1 VTNII
6 TLTINPAI
14 DVSTAVERVAPVYKL
29 RCTLARRDP
38 GGGGINVARVL
49 KRLGADV
56 VAVYPTGGVLGTLL
70 RQLVADEG
78 IPCLTIGISEETRE
92 DITVLDRSI
101 GLQYRFILPGPRL
114 SELEWRAC
122 LNAVT
127 SLYQGDATAPVD
139 RRARFVV
146 ASGSLPPGVPED
158 FYGRIAR
165 ATQQAGAK
173 IVVDA
178 SGAALK
184 CALEAGVYLLK
195 PSLRELKELTGK
207 PLENQSDWIIACRSL
222 IDDGRAEM
230 VALTLGDEGALLVS
244 SDHTLRAEALPI
256 KPVNVVGA
264 GDSFLGGLIWSLTSD
279 HAIETALQYGV
290 AAGSATLLMPG
301 TELCRCEDIEQ
312 LTNDVKV
319 QAI

>member
-1 VTNII
+1 MTNII

-14 DVSTAVERVAPVYKL
+14 DVSTTVERMAPVHKL
-29 RCTLARRDP
+29 RCALARRDP

-78 IPCLTIGISEETRE
+78 IPCLTIGIAEETRE
-92 DITVLDRSI
+92 DITVHDRSI
-101 GLQYRFILPGPRL
+101 DQQYRFILPGPRL

-122 LNAVT
+122 LDAVT
-127 SLYQGDATAPVD
+127 SLHQRDAAAPVD
-139 RRARFVV
+139 RRVRFVV
-146 ASGSLPPGVPED
+146 ASGGLPPGVPED

-165 ATQQAGAK
+165 TTRQAGAK

-184 CALEAGVYLLK
+184 RALEAGVYLLK

-207 PLENQSDWIIACRSL
+207 PLESQGDWTVACRSL
-222 IDDGRAEM
+222 IEDGRAEM
-230 VALTLGDEGALLVS
+230 VALTLGDEGALLVGR
-244 SDHTLRAEALPI
+244 DNTLRAQALPL
-256 KPVNVVGA
+256 KPVSVVGA
-264 GDSFLGGLIWSLTSD
+264 GDSFLGGLIWSLTSG
-279 HAIETALQYGV
+279 HAIETALRYGV

-301 TELCRCEDIEQ
+301 TELCRREDIER
-312 LTNDVKV
+312 LTKDVRV
-319 QAI
+319 RAI

>member
-1 VTNII
+1 MTNII

-14 DVSTAVERVAPVYKL
+14 DVSTAVERVAPVHKL

-78 IPCLTIGISEETRE
+78 IPCLTIGIAEETRE

-101 GLQYRFILPGPRL
+101 DQQYRFILPGPRL

-122 LNAVT
+122 LDAVT
-127 SLYQGDATAPVD
+127 SLHQRDASAPVD

-165 ATQQAGAK
+165 ASRLAGAK

-184 CALEAGVYLLK
+184 CALEAGVYLVK
-195 PSLRELKELTGK
+195 PSLRELKELTGE
-207 PLENQSDWIIACRSL
+207 PLECQSDWVVACRSL

-244 SDHTLRAEALPI
+244 RDHTVRARALPL
-256 KPVNVVGA
+256 KPVSVVGA
-264 GDSFLGGLIWSLTSD
+264 GDSFLGGLIWSLTSG
-279 HAIETALQYGV
+279 HAIENTLRYGV
-290 AAGSATLLMPG
+290 AAGSASLLMPG
-301 TELCRCEDIEQ
+301 TELCRREEIEQ

-319 QAI
+319 QAV